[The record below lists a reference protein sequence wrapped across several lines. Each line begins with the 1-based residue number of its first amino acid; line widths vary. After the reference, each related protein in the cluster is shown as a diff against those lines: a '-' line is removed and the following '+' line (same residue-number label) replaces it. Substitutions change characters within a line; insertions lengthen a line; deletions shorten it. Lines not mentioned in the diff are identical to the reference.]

1 MTTSPQFR
9 STKPLAFA
17 ALVIALGA
25 VHCGLI
31 APEPAI
37 ADAGHD
43 AAHARGSDGGR
54 DGSHAPAE
62 ASVGADA
69 DAQVD
74 AGHDAPKPPADTGVD
89 AASDACEPE
98 APERHRAMAP
108 TCSATRPPGY
118 NPTGVVDGSVPG
130 GECWSDTQC
139 SDGGR
144 NGRCTVSVGF
154 AFCSYDECVTDSDCT
169 AMSLCVCGAT
179 PANYGRNPNECVPA
193 ACHVDSDCG
202 PGGYCSP
209 SPNPCLYPSQSS
221 TNYAQVYGYYCH
233 TARELCAA
241 GECVNAH
248 CQDAGGTCEWEST
261 DAGWRCQ
268 FATCD

>member
-1 MTTSPQFR
+1 
-9 STKPLAFA
+9 
-17 ALVIALGA
+17 
-25 VHCGLI
+25 
-31 APEPAI
+31 
-37 ADAGHD
+37 
-43 AAHARGSDGGR
+43 
-54 DGSHAPAE
+54 
-62 ASVGADA
+62 
-69 DAQVD
+69 VD
-74 AGHDAPKPPADTGVD
+74 ACTPEVPDEHRLT
-89 AASDACEPE
+89 AA
-98 APERHRAMAP
+98 
-108 TCSATRPPGY
+108 TCSPTRPPGY
-118 NPTGVVDGSVPG
+118 NPSGVVDGSVPL
-130 GECWSDTQC
+130 GECTSDAQC

-144 NGRCTVSVGF
+144 NGRCTVTLGF
-154 AFCSYDECVTDSDCT
+154 AFCSYDACVTDSDCGST
-169 AMSLCVCGAT
+169 SLCVCGAT
-179 PANYGRNPNECVPA
+179 LGSDGRNPNECVPA